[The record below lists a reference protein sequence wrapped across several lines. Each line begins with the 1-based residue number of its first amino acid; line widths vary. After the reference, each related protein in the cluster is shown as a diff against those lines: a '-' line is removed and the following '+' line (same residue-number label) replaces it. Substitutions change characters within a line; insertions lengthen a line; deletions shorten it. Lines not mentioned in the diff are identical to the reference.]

1 MYFVINLIEVCD
13 DHSGQSMLLIIIR
26 FCTSHHLQF
35 VRAFVTILNLS
46 PLPLPHHLEAGNTHS
61 LKEKSCP
68 ILQTL
73 QLHANSWFLLAI
85 YQPAT
90 KTREFVVGIHIHL
103 AKVSVIQR
111 PNSD

>member
-13 DHSGQSMLLIIIR
+13 DHSGQSVLLIIIR

-46 PLPLPHHLEAGNTHS
+46 RLLLPLILMLVLHS
-61 LKEKSCP
+61 LFGGRDEKSSR

-85 YQPAT
+85 YQGQ
-90 KTREFVVGIHIHL
+90 KQESF
-103 AKVSVIQR
+103 
-111 PNSD
+111 

>member
-46 PLPLPHHLEAGNTHS
+46 RLLLPL
-61 LKEKSCP
+61 
-68 ILQTL
+68 ILMLVTL
-73 QLHANSWFLLAI
+73 
-85 YQPAT
+85 T
-90 KTREFVVGIHIHL
+90 V
-103 AKVSVIQR
+103 
-111 PNSD
+111 

>member
-1 MYFVINLIEVCD
+1 MVLY
-13 DHSGQSMLLIIIR
+13 GIR
-26 FCTSHHLQF
+26 ELTYQHHDLGADLCTLFGGDEES
-35 VRAFVTILNLS
+35 S
-46 PLPLPHHLEAGNTHS
+46 
-61 LKEKSCP
+61 P

-85 YQPAT
+85 HQPET
-90 KTREFVVGIHIHL
+90 KTREFLVGIHIHL